1 MRSEISL
8 NAGMSQSSSLR
19 FLPVPA
25 ATRRRD
31 LAASRYQ
38 LDVVAAAAAAAA
50 DDDAAVSCSIQWG
63 QIERNI
69 GDTEGS
75 TGKARLLRLLL

>member
-38 LDVVAAAAAAAA
+38 LDVVAAAAADAA
-50 DDDAAVSCSIQWG
+50 DAAVSCSIQWG

>member
-1 MRSEISL
+1 
-8 NAGMSQSSSLR
+8 MSQSSSLR

-38 LDVVAAAAAAAA
+38 LDVVAAAAAA
-50 DDDAAVSCSIQWG
+50 DAAVSCSIQWG

>member
-1 MRSEISL
+1 
-8 NAGMSQSSSLR
+8 MSQSSSLR

-38 LDVVAAAAAAAA
+38 LDVAAAA
-50 DDDAAVSCSIQWG
+50 DAAVSCSIQWG

>member
-1 MRSEISL
+1 
-8 NAGMSQSSSLR
+8 MSQSSSLR

-38 LDVVAAAAAAAA
+38 LDVVAAAAAAA
-50 DDDAAVSCSIQWG
+50 DAAVSCSIQWG

-69 GDTEGS
+69 GDTEGRF
-75 TGKARLLRLLL
+75 GLKARLLRLLL

>member
-1 MRSEISL
+1 
-8 NAGMSQSSSLR
+8 MSQSSSLR

-38 LDVVAAAAAAAA
+38 LDVVAAAAAAA
-50 DDDAAVSCSIQWG
+50 DAAVSCSIQWG

-75 TGKARLLRLLL
+75 TGKARLLRLLLWC

>member
-1 MRSEISL
+1 
-8 NAGMSQSSSLR
+8 MSQSSSLR

-50 DDDAAVSCSIQWG
+50 DAAVSCSIQWG

>member
-1 MRSEISL
+1 
-8 NAGMSQSSSLR
+8 MSQSSSLR

-50 DDDAAVSCSIQWG
+50 ADAAVSCSIQWG

-75 TGKARLLRLLL
+75 TGNARLLQLLL